1 MSMTP
6 AEARAELKSL
16 YLRADEIEQKYPEGE
31 ITNGEDK
38 TEVVRLLGEI
48 DGLENRL
55 NALEE
60 AEKRKYRIQQG
71 KDLYSRPATRTDR
84 GAPGAAWAGRGAGG
98 GVLLPGDQF
107 IQSEAYLQHK
117 EHGLFNNQRAR
128 IEFTVPL
135 GEGSDLFGWARKARN
150 GDTKALVYSGSA
162 VGGALV
168 ANDVQPGIVGI
179 NQRALVVTDLLPHIQ
194 TGSDTV
200 EYITETV
207 WTNNAAP
214 VAEATATTGTSGTK
228 PESVLNF
235 ATNTA
240 LVRTIAHWVPAT
252 NRMLADAPQVRGYIN
267 TRLLGGLD
275 QKGED
280 QIINGDGT
288 GENLLGILSTSGIQ
302 TTAAGA
308 DVLGAIWTARTLIRT
323 NALAMPNAVLVNPT
337 NFSAIRLA
345 RENTAS
351 ATLGNYL
358 MGPPST
364 VGEVTVWGLR
374 VVESLYVPAGTI
386 VVGDFNSASTVYDRE
401 QGNVRVGYIDQ
412 QFVRNMQTILAELRI
427 AFVTYRPAA
436 YCRVT
441 GAP

>member
-48 DGLENRL
+48 DGLETRL

-60 AEKRKYRIQQG
+60 AEKRRYRIQQG
-71 KDLYSRPATRTDR
+71 KDLYSRPVTRPDR
-84 GAPGAAWAGRGAGG
+84 GAPGADWNGGAGT
-98 GVLLPGDQF
+98 VLLPGDQF
-107 IQSEAYLQHK
+107 IQSEAYRQHK
-117 EHGLFNNQRAR
+117 ENGLFNNQQTR

-135 GEGSDLFGWARKARN
+135 VQGSDLFGWSKRARA
-150 GDTKALVYSGSA
+150 GETKALVYSGSA

-168 ANDVQPGIVGI
+168 ANYVRPEIVGI
-179 NQRALVVTDLLPHIQ
+179 NQRPLVVTDLLPHVQ
-194 TGSDTV
+194 TGSDTI
-200 EYITETV
+200 EYISETV

-252 NRMLADAPQVRGYIN
+252 NRMLADAPQIRGYID

-275 QKGED
+275 QKLED
-280 QIINGDGT
+280 QILNGDGT
-288 GENLLGILSTSGIQ
+288 GENLLGILSTNGIQ

-308 DVLGAIWTARTLIRT
+308 SVLDAIWTARTLIRV
-323 NALAMPNAVLVNPT
+323 NALAMPNAVLVNPS

-374 VVESLYVPAGTI
+374 VVESLYVPAGTVI
-386 VVGDFNSASTVYDRE
+386 VGDFNSASTLYDRE
-401 QGNVRVGYIDQ
+401 QGHVRVGYIDQ
-412 QFVRNMQTILAELRI
+412 QFVRNMQTILAELRA